1 MLTLKSRK
9 RGFTLA
15 EVLVTI
21 AIIAIM
27 AAVLLPALNNQL
39 SKGDTSRIAS
49 DLVNMQSGI
58 QAFVS
63 DLRHYPASADQLIT
77 SVSGTSDIL
86 GTAYNT
92 SDVASWKGPYVSR
105 DVLSN
110 TGGRASISTTFAS
123 LAQSG
128 TATRYLAIRVIGLSL
143 SQLATLESA
152 LDEGT
157 DPTTSTT
164 AGVIRFSTTNSSTG
178 AGILNFLAMPIQ

>member
-1 MLTLKSRK
+1 MTIPTPGLSASADRK
-9 RGFTLA
+9 HRGFTLA

-49 DLVNMQSGI
+49 DLTNLQSGI

-63 DLRHYPASADQLIT
+63 DIRQYPASTNQL
-77 SVSGTSDIL
+77 VSTLSGSDIN
-86 GTAYNT
+86 GVTFTA
-92 SDVASWKGPYVSR
+92 SAIADWKGPYVSR

-110 TGGRASISTTFAS
+110 TGGRASIASAFSKTSTNSTDFLTISLSPITADQFAS
-123 LAQSG
+123 LEG
-128 TATRYLAIRVIGLSL
+128 
-143 SQLATLESA
+143 A

-157 DPTTSTT
+157 TSSTSTS
-164 AGVIRFSTTNSSTG
+164 AGIIRYSSVSST
-178 AGILNFLAMPIQ
+178 LFFLVTPIQ